1 MNYLLLNDKRIHHIY
16 IFFTFY
22 FDLTISKA
30 YGVVSAVNP
39 IFNILILR
47 FYVFVLRK
55 NFLNILFLI
64 LIQVGNLLTIITL

>member
-16 IFFTFY
+16 IFITFY

-30 YGVVSAVNP
+30 YGAVSAVNP
-39 IFNILILR
+39 IFNILISR
-47 FYVFVLRK
+47 FYAFVLRK

-64 LIQVGNLLTIITL
+64 LIQVGNLLTNIIL

>member
-1 MNYLLLNDKRIHHIY
+1 MNYLLLNDKRTHHIY

-47 FYVFVLRK
+47 FNVFVLRK

-64 LIQVGNLLTIITL
+64 LIQVGNLLTIIIL

>member
-64 LIQVGNLLTIITL
+64 LIQVGNLLIIIIL

>member
-1 MNYLLLNDKRIHHIY
+1 MNYLLLNDKRTHHIN

-64 LIQVGNLLTIITL
+64 LIQVGNLLIIIIL